1 MRGKGNKPRYLLVKE
16 GIVKEI
22 KTGNY
27 QVGEKLPGER
37 KIAYQYNVSQMTAN
51 RAIQEL
57 VQEGYLEREM
67 GVGTFVVSRDPASEV
82 PAKINIVLLGD
93 FIRNQNDYE
102 KTLQTVHY
110 LARDVY
116 MGTMLRNLMEVGR
129 FHKCEFSIITAS
141 TSFELEDYVARA
153 DRMRERFVIVNPLYN
168 WQECLDR
175 IGRSGIPIVAI
186 NASWENMGVP
196 FVDADNYLG
205 AQMAISHLGELGHK
219 DILVF
224 YSWPETANTQQRI
237 KGAKDKM
244 TELGI
249 PYTEDQFIN
258 INAIG
263 IWALKLIQ
271 EKLEV
276 VLRRRRVTAIFAAGF
291 ELALAANS
299 ALKNLNISIPDEISL
314 VGFDD
319 SPAAIYLE
327 PPLTTIKQ
335 PFYEIA
341 EAAIDILI
349 NPENKSSKLIPAELI
364 LRSSTGLA
372 RKASTNPFP

>member
-16 GIVKEI
+16 GIVKDI

-129 FHKCEFSIITAS
+129 FH
-141 TSFELEDYVARA
+141 
-153 DRMRERFVIVNPLYN
+153 
-168 WQECLDR
+168 
-175 IGRSGIPIVAI
+175 
-186 NASWENMGVP
+186 
-196 FVDADNYLG
+196 
-205 AQMAISHLGELGHK
+205 
-219 DILVF
+219 
-224 YSWPETANTQQRI
+224 
-237 KGAKDKM
+237 
-244 TELGI
+244 
-249 PYTEDQFIN
+249 
-258 INAIG
+258 
-263 IWALKLIQ
+263 
-271 EKLEV
+271 
-276 VLRRRRVTAIFAAGF
+276 
-291 ELALAANS
+291 
-299 ALKNLNISIPDEISL
+299 
-314 VGFDD
+314 
-319 SPAAIYLE
+319 
-327 PPLTTIKQ
+327 
-335 PFYEIA
+335 
-341 EAAIDILI
+341 
-349 NPENKSSKLIPAELI
+349 
-364 LRSSTGLA
+364 
-372 RKASTNPFP
+372 